1 MKEDHGNLMFQWL
14 LPFAIAVIVVLIMFF
29 NFSLKIKKEAV
40 ETIEDKFEEVA
51 EKYALK
57 VNGDLQGICLVGEI
71 GRASCR
77 ERVSSCV

>member
-40 ETIEDKFEEVA
+40 ETVEDKFEEVA

-57 VNGDLQGICLVGEI
+57 VNGDLQGICLVG
-71 GRASCR
+71 
-77 ERVSSCV
+77 

>member
-40 ETIEDKFEEVA
+40 ETVEDKFEEVA
-51 EKYALK
+51 EKYA
-57 VNGDLQGICLVGEI
+57 
-71 GRASCR
+71 
-77 ERVSSCV
+77 